1 MKIFTYVHFRYTLF
15 SVKYENKDF
24 QVSLF
29 HKNNKKQKE
38 KKTVKLRCMNF
49 NAKNAKDSFN
59 QRLLSFS
66 TWKET
71 LYVTDNKNRAD
82 FWARAI
88 TDWINISDDRKYEK
102 ILSGLRGSERGSYER
117 HLERLAQPLR
127 ETLDSVK

>member
-1 MKIFTYVHFRYTLF
+1 
-15 SVKYENKDF
+15 
-24 QVSLF
+24 
-29 HKNNKKQKE
+29 
-38 KKTVKLRCMNF
+38 MNF